1 MTTRAVELLR
11 QAAEELKQPA
21 GSFFVIPK
29 TDPADGPY
37 PLGLKPGRY
46 RLTEVAH
53 AVSLLA
59 DMLEV

>member
-21 GSFFVIPK
+21 DSFLVVPK

-37 PLGLKPGRY
+37 PLGLRPGSY

-53 AVSLLA
+53 AVSFLA
-59 DMLEV
+59 DMLKV

>member
-1 MTTRAVELLR
+1 VTKRAVELLR
-11 QAAEELKQPA
+11 EAAEELRQPA
-21 GSFFVIPK
+21 RSFLVIPE

-37 PLGLKPGRY
+37 PLGLKPGSY

-53 AVSLLA
+53 AVSFVA

>member
-1 MTTRAVELLR
+1 MTTRAVELLK

-21 GSFFVIPK
+21 GSFLIIPK

-37 PLGLKPGRY
+37 PLGLKPGSY

-53 AVSLLA
+53 AVSFVA